1 VSIEGLTISGSHD
14 GDDAD
19 MTANSAIFVTG
30 NHATIHR
37 CKFTN
42 LRGYAVQV
50 DGADDAE
57 ISYCYASNVATAAS
71 PVKYT
76 RYTFLIINASQR
88 AKVHHNY
95 ITGWSQG
102 VGFWYGIDDSEAAHN
117 ILINN
122 LGHETGP
129 ARRSAFEDFGDTVQN
144 TGNRWLNNY
153 VSGSTSHCMELA
165 QGLKGTLVQG
175 NTFAGAGTGY
185 ASAGF
190 PVSLTG
196 GDGGAGGETSDG
208 VQIIGNRIYGRADGA
223 IVDHCSTSGGV
234 DGVTWQDNEF
244 FDFQE
249 ATATLYIQTSGSTT
263 QNVVI
268 RGNRFRDCGGDG
280 GQPVIRLQ
288 VDGCVVEGND
298 ILSAISNT
306 RGIYCETSDGHTI
319 TGNTISV
326 LGNLAIQARHN
337 NTITHN
343 NLTSSTPGVITF
355 TNGNEVHHNTV
366 LSTNTADNG
375 DAMSIGGNENQVSK
389 NRVTRD
395 GGTGACIICNTTDN
409 RIVSNWVVHTGDG
422 TTIGLNSNSRRTAVY
437 DNTCVRPDGAT
448 GRYDNDATVSNV
460 SQFNHTLTTLGTW

>member
-1 VSIEGLTISGSHD
+1 VDD
-14 GDDAD
+14 GEA
-19 MTANSAIFVTG
+19 
-30 NHATIHR
+30 R
-37 CKFTN
+37 
-42 LRGYAVQV
+42 R
-50 DGADDAE
+50 
-57 ISYCYASNVATAAS
+57 NVL
-71 PVKYT
+71 V
-76 RYTFLIINASQR
+76 
-88 AKVHHNY
+88 
-95 ITGWSQG
+95 
-102 VGFWYGIDDSEAAHN
+102 
-117 ILINN
+117 NN
-122 LGHETGP
+122 LGHETGS
-129 ARRSAFEDFGDTVQN
+129 ARRSACEDYGDSVQN
-144 TGNRWLNNY
+144 TGNRWLSNY
-153 VSGSTSHCMELA
+153 VDGSTLNCLELA
-165 QGLKGTLVQG
+165 QGLNGQLVQG
-175 NTFAGAGTGY
+175 NTFKNSGTGY
-185 ASAGF
+185 TTNAA
-190 PVSLTG
+190 PVFVTG
-196 GDGGAGGETSDG
+196 GDGGAGGLTSDHIR
-208 VQIIGNRIYGRADGA
+208 IIDNDIYGRGDNT
-223 IVDHCSTSGGV
+223 VDDICGSSGGI
-234 DGVTWQDNEF
+234 DDLLWENNRFYEF
-244 FDFQE
+244 E
-249 ATATLYIQTSGSTT
+249 HTAATLYIQTSASTT
-263 QNVVI
+263 QNVKI
-268 RGNRFRDCGGDG
+268 RGNTFRDSGGG
-280 GQPVIRLQ
+280 GHAVIRVQ
-288 VDGCVVEGND
+288 VDDCVIEGND
-298 ILSAISNT
+298 VLSTIANT